1 MVLNTHIHTH
11 VYTHIHTH
19 SSRSNALRTAC
30 TRVHGPLYTKC
41 AHCMRIW
48 NQNAFS
54 STHPHSPTLP
64 MYTHTPSQCTHMHP
78 QCTQHTPIHTTQH
91 TPLNTH
97 LHTPNTHT
105 LPIYTPSQ
113 YTYPPNAYLHTY
125 LHQGPAQ
132 VVIQRQIFQPMS
144 LAVDWIGRKL
154 YWVDMMNQRLEV
166 ANLDGSSARVL
177 LSASQDVG
185 MPRGL
190 ALDLKYT

>member
-1 MVLNTHIHTH
+1 MHTCAWPSIHKMCSLHENMEPKCILIYTPTLSNSPN
-11 VYTHIHTH
+11 VYTH
-19 SSRSNALRTAC
+19 
-30 TRVHGPLYTKC
+30 
-41 AHCMRIW
+41 
-48 NQNAFS
+48 
-54 STHPHSPTLP
+54 TLP
-64 MYTHTPSQCTHMHP
+64 MHSHAPPMHTTHPNTHHTTHP
-78 QCTQHTPIHTTQH
+78 QY
-91 TPLNTH
+91 TPLYTH